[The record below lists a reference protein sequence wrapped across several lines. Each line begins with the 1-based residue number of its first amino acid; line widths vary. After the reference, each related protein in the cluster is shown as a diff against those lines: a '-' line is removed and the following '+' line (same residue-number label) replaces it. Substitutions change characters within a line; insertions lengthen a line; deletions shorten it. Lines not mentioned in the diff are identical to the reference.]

1 LSEPESPED
10 ADDDPD
16 ADVASSADDA
26 PAVELTA
33 EPTAEPAAE
42 PDDQAESA
50 SAPDDEPEPE
60 PEPAAP
66 GPAADPGG
74 ASEESPF
81 SVEGMLEALRQAK
94 VGELL
99 LSTISTLA
107 SVAYGKL
114 ELRDVAEAKTAI
126 DAIGALV
133 PLLAGQID
141 DGIRRD
147 VDQALTNLR
156 LAYADAVSN
165 AQ

>member
-1 LSEPESPED
+1 LSEPETPEE

-16 ADVASSADDA
+16 ADVASGAGETPDDPSAAEAAEQPEQPEQPEPASAD
-26 PAVELTA
+26 V
-33 EPTAEPAAE
+33 
-42 PDDQAESA
+42 
-50 SAPDDEPEPE
+50 PE

-66 GPAADPGG
+66 DPGADPDD
-74 ASEESPF
+74 ASAESPF

-114 ELRDVAEAKTAI
+114 ELGDVAEAKTAI

-141 DGIRRD
+141 DDIRRD